1 MAVRIQFRR
10 GTAAEWASANP
21 TLVAGEL
28 GYEVDTAKFKI
39 GDGSTV
45 WASLDYAGVNQQD
58 IEDAVANVI
67 DFAPEDLNTLVEL
80 ASAIGDDPDF
90 INTINNTIT
99 STNSDTVVYVNQQ
112 VASAQANA
120 QSFATNAIAN
130 LIDSAP
136 GTLDTLNE
144 LSAALG
150 DDPNFATTVTN
161 SIANRIEFVADTAA
175 NFASS
180 NPVIGAQVFAIDTD
194 TRKVKVGNGVLDWAN
209 VNYVGEDL
217 VQIHNND
224 TSVHG
229 ISNTLNLVYQD
240 ELDAVE
246 SSLQNNITDVNSA
259 IQDTTNQLAN
269 VTTSF
274 GTTTNAIS
282 DAVDALDV
290 RVDTLE
296 GTSTS
301 QGSSITSLTSSVNG
315 LDSRANTLEQTTT
328 TLTSSVENLE
338 NGAAELNTTVLTLAP
353 LSGAELTSP
362 TISGASLEGATTL
375 AVAATFEGL
384 SPTEFGYFSGV
395 TSGIQ
400 SQIDNK
406 ADLDSPSFTGNVVLP
421 VTTTIGNV
429 VGTEIS
435 SLENVSSNIQDQL
448 NAKLGTIS
456 AESIYAP
463 LSGPT
468 FTGNVSLPS
477 TTSIGSV
484 SETEIGY
491 LSGLIAPIQDQLTTR
506 ATTESPTFTG
516 IVSGITASMVGL
528 TNVDN
533 TSDLDKP
540 VSNATQTALDA
551 KLDLAGGTMTGK
563 ITLDGDPTQ
572 ALHAVTKQY
581 VDSVEAGL
589 ITRPSVRAA
598 TTGPLPSE
606 GTSVTYDNG
615 TAGVGATLNLGQL
628 ASLDIDG
635 ITLWDLLDG
644 ILVKDQDNKFENG
657 RYVVDQIGNGTDTDW
672 ILRRCSLCDTADEIP
687 GSYIFVLDGTTNEQT
702 GWVQHVADPATF
714 TVGTDDI
721 DVYQF
726 AGAGAITA
734 GNNIS
739 VSGNEISVI
748 SEPSFDNATVTNI
761 LTVGSGGMGGLTFP
775 DGTVQSSAGVPSLTQ
790 FTEQTSNYTLDGV
803 FYQDN
808 VIEMNSS
815 SALTF
820 TIPTNNDLAWPIGAS
835 MDIIQTGTGQVTI
848 ANAVGVTLNSTP
860 GKKLR
865 TQWSSCTIMKRGT
878 DSWILYGDLTA

>member
-58 IEDAVANVI
+58 IEDAVASVV
-67 DFAPEDLNTLVEL
+67 DFAPETLDTLVEL
-80 ASAIGDDPDF
+80 AAAINDDPDVF
-90 INTINNTIT
+90 NTLSNAI
-99 STNSDTVVYVNQQ
+99 SD
-112 VASAQANA
+112 AES
-120 QSFATNAIAN
+120 NAIAHADNAVATAQTIALTYANVVEASAFAYTDNAVAN
-130 LIDSAP
+130 LISSAP
-136 GTLDTLNE
+136 GALDTLNE
-144 LSAALG
+144 LAAALG
-150 DDPNFATTVTN
+150 DDPNFATTIST
-161 SIANRIEFVADTAA
+161 SLGTKLTFVADTHA
-175 NFASS
+175 NFLSANVVTDAYTVYKLLGQPGYIKFGDGTTAYGDLPFVSE
-180 NPVIGAQVFAIDTD
+180 PVINSIV
-194 TRKVKVGNGVLDWAN
+194 
-209 VNYVGEDL
+209 EE
-217 VQIHNND
+217 HNSHTQN
-224 TSVHG
+224 VHG
-229 ISNTLNLVYQD
+229 ISDTQDLVYQ
-240 ELDAVE
+240 
-246 SSLQNNITDVNSA
+246 TD
-259 IQDTTNQLAN
+259 L
-269 VTTSF
+269 
-274 GTTTNAIS
+274 TNAITTVQS
-282 DAVDALDV
+282 DTQNGISAVASDVSILDGKV
-290 RVDTLE
+290 GTLETTANTQENTLTTLTNSVDSLE
-296 GTSTS
+296 GTAE
-301 QGSSITSLTSSVNG
+301 N
-315 LDSRANTLEQTTT
+315 LDSRTE
-328 TLTSSVENLE
+328 SLE
-338 NGAAELNTTVLTLAP
+338 NTIVTLAP
-353 LSGAELTSP
+353 LSGAELSSPNISSP
-362 TISGASLEGATTL
+362 TLANAVFTGDSTL
-375 AVAATFEGL
+375 DSAATIEGL
-384 SPTEFGYFSGV
+384 TPTELGHLSGV
-395 TSGIQ
+395 TSAIQ
-400 SQIDNK
+400 TQLDDQQDDIDLK
-406 ADLDSPSFTGNVVLP
+406 APLDSPTFGGSVVLP

-448 NAKLGTIS
+448 NAKLGAIS

-491 LSGLIAPIQDQLTTR
+491 LSGLIAPIQTQLSSK

-516 IVSGITASMVGL
+516 TVTGITASMVGL

-540 VSNATQTALDA
+540 VSNATQTALDD

-589 ITRPSVRAA
+589 ITRPAVRAA

-635 ITLWDLLDG
+635 ITSWSLLDG

-739 VSGNEISVI
+739 VSGNEVSVI
-748 SEPSFDNATVTNI
+748 SEPSFFNATVTNN

-790 FTEQTSNYTLDGV
+790 FTEKTANYTLDTLDH
-803 FYQDN
+803 QDN
-808 VIEMNSS
+808 VVEMNSGFS
-815 SALTF
+815 ITF
-820 TIPTNNDLAWPIGAS
+820 TIPTNATLAWPIGAS
-835 MDIIQTGTGQVTI
+835 MDIIQTGSGQVNI
-848 ANAVGVTLNSTP
+848 ANAVGVTLNYTP
-860 GKKLR
+860 GNYLR
-865 TQWSSCTIMKRGT
+865 TQWSSCTIMKRGA
-878 DSWILYGDLTA
+878 DSWILYGDLTATSYES